1 MQNIMPFQYYLESD
15 LAKKC
20 SKDLI
25 TAKTIFTR
33 ATKRLEYIKPQEIDQ
48 DNASFIFEDIY
59 EVIREC
65 VQSLMIKD
73 GFKPYSHE
81 ATIAFAVD
89 RYKEKF
95 GDKLI
100 NTFDRY
106 RVIRNNS
113 MYRANI
119 VSEEEASK
127 AISVAGELVNITK
140 DILLYEH

>member
-1 MQNIMPFQYYLESD
+1 MQNIMPFQHYLDMD
-15 LAKKC
+15 LAKQC
-20 SKDLI
+20 SKDPV

-33 ATKRLEYIKPQEIDQ
+33 ATKRLEYVKSQEVDQ
-48 DNASFIFEDIY
+48 DDAPFIFEDIY

-65 VQSLMIKD
+65 AQSLMTRD

-81 ATIAFAVD
+81 AIIAFTID
-89 RYKEKF
+89 RYREKF

-127 AISVAGELVNITK
+127 ALSIANDFVNITK
-140 DILLYEH
+140 DILLSGF

>member
-1 MQNIMPFQYYLESD
+1 MPFQYYLDSD
-15 LAKKC
+15 LARKC
-20 SKDLI
+20 SKDPV

-33 ATKRLEYIKPQEIDQ
+33 ATKRLEYVKPQEINQ

-65 VQSLMIKD
+65 VQALMMKD

-81 ATIAFAVD
+81 ATIAFAID
-89 RYKEKF
+89 RYREKF

-106 RVIRNNS
+106 RVIRN
-113 MYRANI
+113 
-119 VSEEEASK
+119 
-127 AISVAGELVNITK
+127 
-140 DILLYEH
+140 EHV